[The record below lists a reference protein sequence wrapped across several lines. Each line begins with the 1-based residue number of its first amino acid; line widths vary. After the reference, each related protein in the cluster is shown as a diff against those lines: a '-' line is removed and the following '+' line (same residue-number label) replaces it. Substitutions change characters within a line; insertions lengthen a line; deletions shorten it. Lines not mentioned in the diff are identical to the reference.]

1 MSKATTQQATE
12 QFESTFVAPARRLGA
27 LNLDYTEKLVAAQF
41 DAVRA
46 LADMGLAQ
54 ARGWLDV
61 RDADSL
67 KAAVEYQQKAS
78 QDVGERLRGDAEKV
92 MSLSQEYV
100 QKSQKLA
107 EDGIKAA
114 TTAVK

>member
-12 QFESTFVAPARRLGA
+12 QFESAFVAPARSVGA

-46 LADMGLAQ
+46 LTDMGLSQ
-54 ARGWLDV
+54 ARSWLDV

-67 KAAVEYQQKAS
+67 KKVVESQQKAS
-78 QDVGERLRGDAEKV
+78 QDMGERLRGDAEKI
-92 MSLSQEYV
+92 MSLGQEYV
-100 QKSQKLA
+100 QQSQKIA

-114 TTAVK
+114 TSAAK

>member
-1 MSKATTQQATE
+1 MSKATPQQATE

-46 LADMGLAQ
+46 LTNMGLAQ

-61 RDADSL
+61 RDAEGL
-67 KAAVEYQQKAS
+67 KKAVDAQQKATE
-78 QDVGERLRGDAEKV
+78 QLGERLRGDAETL
-92 MSLSQEYV
+92 MSLNQEYV
-100 QKSQKLA
+100 RESQKLA
-107 EDGIKAA
+107 EDGLKAA
-114 TTAVK
+114 VPAGK

>member
-1 MSKATTQQATE
+1 MSKATPQQATE
-12 QFESTFVAPARRLGA
+12 QFESMFVAPARNLGA

-54 ARGWLDV
+54 ARGWLDI
-61 RDADSL
+61 RDPDSL
-67 KAAVEYQQKAS
+67 KSVVESQQKAS
-78 QDVGERLRGDAEKV
+78 QDMGERLRGDVEKI

-100 QKSQKLA
+100 QKSQELA
-107 EDGIKAA
+107 EDGVKAA
-114 TTAVK
+114 TTAAK

>member
-1 MSKATTQQATE
+1 M
-12 QFESTFVAPARRLGA
+12 FVAPARNFGA

-46 LADMGLAQ
+46 LADMGLVQ
-54 ARGWLDV
+54 ARGWLEV

-67 KAAVEYQQKAS
+67 KSVVESQQKAS
-78 QDVGERLRGDAEKV
+78 QDVGERLRGDAEKI

-114 TTAVK
+114 TTAAK

>member
-12 QFESTFVAPARRLGA
+12 QLESTFVAPARRLGA

-46 LADMGLAQ
+46 LTDLGLSQ

-61 RDADSL
+61 RDAEGL
-67 KAAVEYQQKAS
+67 KKAVDAQQKAG
-78 QDVGERLRGDAEKV
+78 QDMGERLRGDAEKI
-92 MSLSQEYV
+92 MNLSQEYV
-100 QKSQKLA
+100 RESQKLA
-107 EDGIKAA
+107 EDGLKAA
-114 TTAVK
+114 TPASK

>member
-12 QFESTFVAPARRLGA
+12 QFESMFVAPARSFGA

-46 LADMGLAQ
+46 LADVGLAQ

-67 KAAVEYQQKAS
+67 KSVVESQQKAS
-78 QDVGERLRGDAEKV
+78 QDMGERLRGDAEKIV
-92 MSLSQEYV
+92 NLSQEYV
-100 QKSQKLA
+100 QQSQKLA
-107 EDGIKAA
+107 EDSLKAA
-114 TTAVK
+114 TSAAK

>member
-12 QFESTFVAPARRLGA
+12 QFESMFVAPARSFGA

-46 LADMGLAQ
+46 LADVGLAQ

-67 KAAVEYQQKAS
+67 KSVVESQQKAS
-78 QDVGERLRGDAEKV
+78 QDMGERLRGDAEKIV
-92 MSLSQEYV
+92 TLSQEYV
-100 QKSQKLA
+100 QQSQKLA
-107 EDGIKAA
+107 EDSLKAA
-114 TTAVK
+114 TSAAK

>member
-12 QFESTFVAPARRLGA
+12 QFESMFVAPARNFGA

-54 ARGWLDV
+54 ARAWLDV

-67 KAAVEYQQKAS
+67 KSVVESQQKAS
-78 QDVGERLRGDAEKV
+78 QDVGERLRGDAEKI

-114 TTAVK
+114 TTAAK

>member
-1 MSKATTQQATE
+1 MSKTTPQQATE
-12 QFESTFVAPARRLGA
+12 QFESMFVSPARNFGA

-41 DAVRA
+41 DALRA
-46 LADMGLAQ
+46 LTGMGLAQ

-67 KAAVEYQQKAS
+67 KSVVESQQKAS
-78 QDVGERLRGDAEKV
+78 QDMGERLRGDAEKI
-92 MSLSQEYV
+92 MSLGQEYA

-114 TTAVK
+114 GVAAK

>member
-12 QFESTFVAPARRLGA
+12 QFESMFVAPARSFGA

-67 KAAVEYQQKAS
+67 KSVVQSQQKAT
-78 QDVGERLRGDAEKV
+78 QDMGERLRGDAEKI

-107 EDGIKAA
+107 EDGVKAA
-114 TTAVK
+114 TTAAK